1 MKCTCYVYTLKP
13 HFYTVK
19 LGFAWVYLIFLIL
32 IQNIHCGYSL
42 EPPQQGGSNVYPPGV
57 QLLGSRAKNF
67 ALGAQESPWGAPR
80 ATKTSPANFCNFFK
94 SFTCVN
100 KWVIKRCLVQST
112 GTLSLPV
119 NTSNSWQ
126 LVC

>member
-1 MKCTCYVYTLKP
+1 MEKRIKNIKYLSNYQDFLNDKRINHDSDDACNLKHKGKHDFRSMP
-13 HFYTVK
+13 FKELAFFADVK
-19 LGFAWVYLIFLIL
+19 RKVVKA
-32 IQNIHCGYSL
+32 HRHA
-42 EPPQQGGSNVYPPGV
+42 GV

-100 KWVIKRCLVQST
+100 KNDV
-112 GTLSLPV
+112 
-119 NTSNSWQ
+119 
-126 LVC
+126 